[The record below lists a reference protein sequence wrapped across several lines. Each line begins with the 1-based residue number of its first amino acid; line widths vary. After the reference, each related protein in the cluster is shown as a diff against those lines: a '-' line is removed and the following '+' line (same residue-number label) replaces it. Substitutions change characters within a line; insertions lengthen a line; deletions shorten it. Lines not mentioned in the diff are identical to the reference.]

1 MTDARE
7 KKKNSETGTRG
18 VSMQKMN
25 LLMAAVTVVISVL
38 LLLIAAYQTSGSYQ
52 RMRASADEYIDD
64 QQTAFQLQSS
74 SDFLTE
80 QVRCFTVTGERAY
93 VDNYFREANVTRR
106 RDRALDTL
114 EAELAG
120 TEAYHSLT
128 VAMEQSTALMEREF
142 YAMRLAADAFG
153 YSLTSFPVEVQ
164 SVRLTDADAALSQ
177 EEKGELARTL
187 VFDPTYRAQKEAI
200 NNSVQH
206 CLDELVEITEGR
218 MDESSD
224 ALRSLLV
231 RERWLIVVLI
241 VAVLAIVLLS
251 YLLVISPLL
260 RAVIHVRA
268 DQPMPVRGSYEFRFL
283 ARTYNLMYEANKESR
298 EHLAY
303 EATHD
308 QLTGLYNRN
317 GFDFLRKNVDFSNV
331 ALLLFDLDKFKSI
344 NDTFGHEA
352 GDRALAWMAGV
363 VKEQF
368 RTSDY
373 ICRIGGDEF
382 AAIMVGAGRSSAALI
397 RTKIDAINAA
407 LAQPEDDLPPASI
420 SAGVAFG
427 AMDLDVK
434 DIYRHADEAL
444 YSVKNSGGC
453 GCALYDELHPDA
465 GAEEEK

>member
-7 KKKNSETGTRG
+7 KKKNIESSTRG
-18 VSMQKMN
+18 ISMQKMN
-25 LLMAAVTVVISVL
+25 LLMAAVTVIISV
-38 LLLIAAYQTSGSYQ
+38 LLLIAAYLTSGSYQ

-64 QQTAFQLQSS
+64 QQTAFQLQNS

-142 YAMRLAADAFG
+142 YAMRLAIDAFG
-153 YSLTSFPVEVQ
+153 YSLTSFPKELQ
-164 SVRLTDADAALSQ
+164 SVRLSDADAALSS

-200 NNSVQH
+200 NNSVQNA
-206 CLDELVEITEGR
+206 LDELVTITEEK
-218 MDESSD
+218 MDESSES
-224 ALRSLLV
+224 LRSLLI
-231 RERWLIVVLI
+231 REQWLIAILI

-260 RAVIHVRA
+260 RAVILVRA
-268 DQPMPVRGSYEFRFL
+268 DQPMPVKGSYEFRFL
-283 ARTYNLMYEANKESR
+283 ARTYNLMYEANRESR

-331 ALLLFDLDKFKSI
+331 ALLLFDLDKFKGI

-363 VKEQF
+363 VKEHF

-373 ICRIGGDEF
+373 LCRIGGDEF
-382 AAIMVGAGRSSAALI
+382 AAIMVGAGKDNAGLI
-397 RTKIDAINAA
+397 EKKINAINRK
-407 LAQPEDDLPPASI
+407 LNVPEDDLPPASI

-453 GCALYDELHPDA
+453 GCAFYDELHPE
-465 GAEEEK
+465 AEG